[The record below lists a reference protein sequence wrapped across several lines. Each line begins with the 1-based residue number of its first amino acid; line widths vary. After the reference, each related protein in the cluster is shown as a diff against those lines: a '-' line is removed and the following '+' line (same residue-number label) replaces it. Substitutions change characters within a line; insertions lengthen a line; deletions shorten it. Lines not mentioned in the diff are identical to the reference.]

1 MQFYDLVLKNR
12 SYRSFNAARAVTE
25 EELRMLVECARVC
38 PSAANRQP
46 LRYRL
51 ICTPAE
57 MTAVLS
63 YTRWAAALPEW
74 TFPPHGHAPTAAI
87 VICHDRAVVESEIV
101 SATDVGIVAQT
112 MLLAAAEKGL
122 GGCMIGNFNRAS
134 LSKTLALA
142 ENLVPVLVIALGEP
156 DEEIILE
163 TVGEDGDTKYF
174 RDADGVHHV
183 PKRAKEDLLL

>member
-12 SYRSFNAARAVTE
+12 SYRSFNAARTVLE

-51 ICTPAE
+51 VNTPSE
-57 MTAVLS
+57 MSAVLS

-74 TFPPHGHAPTAAI
+74 TFPPRGHAPTAAI
-87 VICHDRAVVESEIV
+87 VICHDRSVVESEIV

-142 ENLVPVLVIALGEP
+142 ENLVPVLVIAIGEP

-163 TVGEDGDTKYF
+163 TVGEDGETSYF

-183 PKRAKEDLLL
+183 PKRSPDALLV